1 MIPRPTGSLQPTKKG
16 QKIADMQGLMGWSE
30 RDFHRFK
37 NHVQDKSE
45 RLGLNLIA
53 GPKEQD
59 PQKWKEL
66 VDDCVFVF
74 PALDDFENHWPVEV
88 YFIKYSYWRYQ
99 HSKRRKPKN
108 APQNGAEA
116 SDHTQTRDEQTS
128 RKRKERPD
136 ASDIENEP
144 TRSNSN
150 TASQKGSPSKIT
162 HPGRKVLGQ
171 NATDVGH
178 SSSQTSNASSSSST
192 SYSTSTSRPA
202 RSASHTA
209 HWRACIFCGFRP
221 PIHAEETIELQVCFP
236 GRDDLRQ
243 ILATIGIA
251 TDRYLRAFLH
261 LRARE
266 RDAFLDRLCPGRLSC
281 FESIEISEMLE
292 KYRKGAG
299 VSEHRAKVPR
309 TVIPRPRRELEDAL
323 SDHTC
328 EHANVEK
335 QMRVGDN
342 EYFALV
348 AFVEQK
354 IPWYLDRSRSIEEQ
368 DKNQPEDLVDA
379 VYEEHPALTR
389 NYEDSWPVYV
399 LIRRFLDARAAELSG
414 TTTESQ
420 HDVAMKPHEC
430 PRQKVYPAADVP
442 DSVASLFDGYG
453 MDELGPAFL
462 ALGVDT
468 DQRFSAL
475 VTSPHAKTRF
485 LAKLS
490 TLECSVFQLAMIEHI
505 IKQL

>member
-1 MIPRPTGSLQPTKKG
+1 MIPRPTGSLTPSKKG
-16 QKIADMQGLMGWSE
+16 STLRTCSALWAWSE
-30 RDFHRFK
+30 RDFQRFK
-37 NHVQDKSE
+37 VTKST
-45 RLGLNLIA
+45 RL
-53 GPKEQD
+53 EQD
-59 PQKWKEL
+59 PQKWKAL

-74 PALDDFENHWPVEV
+74 SALENFENHWPVEV

-99 HSKRRKPKN
+99 HSKRRKPEN

-150 TASQKGSPSKIT
+150 TGSQKGFPSKIT

-171 NATDVGH
+171 NATGLHDVGH
-178 SSSQTSNASSSSST
+178 FLPRAT
-192 SYSTSTSRPA
+192 RCPPA
-202 RSASHTA
+202 QPAT
-209 HWRACIFCGFRP
+209 RP
-221 PIHAEETIELQVCFP
+221 PPLRPTMELQVCFP
-236 GRDDLRQ
+236 GRGDLRQ
-243 ILATIGIA
+243 ILATVGVA

-368 DKNQPEDLVDA
+368 DKDQLEDLVDA
-379 VYEEHPALTR
+379 VYEEHPALTK

-414 TTTESQ
+414 TTKESQ
-420 HDVAMKPHEC
+420 HEDVAMKPHEC

-453 MDELGPAFL
+453 MGELGPAFL
-462 ALGVDT
+462 ALGVNT
-468 DQRFSAL
+468 DQKFSAL
-475 VTSPHAKTRF
+475 VSSYHAKARF

-490 TLECSVFQLAMIEHI
+490 MLELSLFQLAMVKHI
-505 IKQL
+505 MEQV